1 MIWWTDRVLFSRQ
14 LVVPQSSRKSSY
26 VERTTAARDC
36 IVLLE
41 AQVPR
46 VLATKYGPEQKKRLH
61 RSNLHVKPKAPFNLS
76 LQIQEQ
82 EAEFSQELDRQD
94 RLKEK
99 LASLGQ
105 EQGMELSQEA
115 EARGLEMEKRK
126 LSLYSCS
133 RCPGM
138 QRGMGR
144 GVRGAFL
151 HQVSSETVVAPN
163 FK

>member
-1 MIWWTDRVLFSRQ
+1 MIQ
-14 LVVPQSSRKSSY
+14 NRKK
-26 VERTTAARDC
+26 DF
-36 IVLLE
+36 LG
-41 AQVPR
+41 
-46 VLATKYGPEQKKRLH
+46 K
-61 RSNLHVKPKAPFNLS
+61 NLHGKPKAPINLFF
-76 LQIQEQ
+76 QIQEQ
-82 EAEFSQELDRQD
+82 EARFSQELERQE

-133 RCPGM
+133 HCPGM

-163 FK
+163 FKQVKSLNIFPSKYTDPSLLALSG